1 MYFFNSVKLHRSKEK
16 FPTTVKT
23 ATLSLRNQNDFGTR
37 FVHWFDGLKCC
48 FASKIHCLRLILSL
62 KFVTRSAGAFV
73 DTTTPIRLRNVGRSV
88 CLDRVVYSLH
98 SQEVVAKPLLQSAPP
113 RGGTRDDFSKVA
125 HCLGCRKGHNLCCAR

>member
-23 ATLSLRNQNDFGTR
+23 AKLSLRNQNDFGTR
-37 FVHWFDGLKCC
+37 FVQWFDGLKCC

-88 CLDRVVYSLH
+88 CSDRFVYSLH
-98 SQEVVAKPLLQSAPP
+98 SQSRSEAPITVSA
-113 RGGTRDDFSKVA
+113 A
-125 HCLGCRKGHNLCCAR
+125 ARRHGRSFFINSFVL

>member
-1 MYFFNSVKLHRSKEK
+1 MLFRVKNPL
-16 FPTTVKT
+16 FTT
-23 ATLSLRNQNDFGTR
+23 N
-37 FVHWFDGLKCC
+37 FVTV
-48 FASKIHCLRLILSL
+48 

-73 DTTTPIRLRNVGRSV
+73 DTTTSIRLGNVGRSV

-125 HCLGCRKGHNLCCAR
+125 HYYFMQGLHCKKDLCLLILLVLFFFFFNAPWKLQVFSLV